1 MLIVLVWTSFAN
13 NWYESKSLAIG
24 DHKPIPLATKRIDA
38 EQYEVNDPYSGD
50 KTNGNE

>member
-1 MLIVLVWTSFAN
+1 MNQFCKQLIRN
-13 NWYESKSLAIG
+13 QKSLAIG

-50 KTNGNE
+50 KTKWK